1 MTGGQTSFDLAKN
14 IKDKKEI
21 SGERKN
27 NSKSPI
33 FRANEEE
40 LREHNKLCSKIDEAS
55 NDRCIWNIF
64 KF

>member
-14 IKDKKEI
+14 IEDKKKI
-21 SGERKN
+21 SIERKN
-27 NSKSPI
+27 NGKSPI

-40 LREHNKLCSKIDEAS
+40 LREHNKLCGKIDEAS
-55 NDRCIWNIF
+55 GDRCIWNIS